1 VGDPG
6 DCPKDAK
13 QDRKLILNMLRGMWL
28 NGDSPLRRIYS
39 SWEELESN
47 LEIKSETTSGEKH
60 TYHPC
65 PNCGAK
71 QRIVKPFE
79 GIFPIQTCKSC
90 KQPFHINNDLT
101 VRKLSK
107 EEKRELPEAW
117 IQVVEDMNKKKVA
130 VVFGLE

>member
-1 VGDPG
+1 MGDPG
-6 DCPKDAK
+6 DCPMSSEQEKK
-13 QDRKLILNMLRGMWL
+13 IILSMLREMWL

-47 LEIKSETTSGEKH
+47 LEIKSETTSQERH
-60 TYHPC
+60 PIQPC

-71 QRIVKPFE
+71 QNIVMPFE
-79 GIFPIQTCKSC
+79 GIFPFQTCRSC